1 MRRIHSPSKAT
12 VLALLA
18 LTVSLS
24 GAGLA
29 FGRGASNQAPT
40 AATAVQWHALTLN
53 NGWVYAGFDSYH
65 AAYYKDAGGVVH
77 LRGSLSSGTPYPAAA
92 FRLPLGARPA
102 HTVWV
107 PLYAVNGSTGGLVI
121 YPTGWAKAFDDSGTN
136 SDVVGYTSLDGISF
150 RVP

>member
-29 FGRGASNQAPT
+29 FGRGASNQEP
-40 AATAVQWHALTLN
+40 AAAAAVQWHALTLKS
-53 NGWVYAGFDSYH
+53 GWVYAGSDSYH
-65 AAYYKDAGGVVH
+65 AAYYKDPGGVVH
-77 LRGSLSSGTPYPAAA
+77 LRGSLSSGTTGAA
-92 FRLPLGARPA
+92 FRLPLAARPS
-102 HTVWV
+102 HTLWLSV
-107 PLYAVNGSTGGLVI
+107 YAFQGSTGGLEI
-121 YPTGWAKAFDDSGTN
+121 LPNGWAYAFDDN
-136 SDVVGYTSLDGISF
+136 SNVNVSGYTSLDGISF

>member
-24 GAGLA
+24 GMGLA

-40 AATAVQWHALTLN
+40 AAAAVHWHALTLQ
-53 NGWVYAGFDSYH
+53 NGWVYAGFGSYH
-65 AAYYKDAGGVVH
+65 AAYYKDSGGVVH
-77 LRGSLSSGTPYPAAA
+77 LRGSLSSGTPYPTAA
-92 FRLPLGARPA
+92 FRLPLAARPV
-102 HTVWV
+102 HTLWLTV
-107 PLYAVNGSTGGLVI
+107 YALSGASGGLVI
-121 YPTGWAKAFDDSGTN
+121 YPNGQAKAFDDTGTN
-136 SDVVGYTSLDGISF
+136 SDVIGYTSLDGISF